1 MKRPSAR
8 APKASSSSSLRE
20 TVRAVLD
27 ARSEL
32 ELNVRE
38 DRVVLEAALV
48 EALRARPEAA
58 YLRHLFSHAPNAGTR
73 IVVMREIGGLHEGHA
88 LDAAARLAGV
98 GEDV

>member
-1 MKRPSAR
+1 AHRLAGAGGTGMKRPSAR

-38 DRVVLEAALV
+38 DRVVLEGALV

-73 IVVMREIGGLHEGHA
+73 IVVDTAEGTYLERA
-88 LDAAARLAGV
+88 KT
-98 GEDV
+98 